1 MPKTQPSSL
10 TTLIALLRRLAFT
23 LLTKLLQLVLPLP
36 LFPAISSTLAQAFN
50 LPVLPALP
58 SLQLP
63 SLQLPSLAPPSLAP
77 RAIIHKERAALQGLE
92 TEVAKGIGAVEE
104 TMPLAEKVRS
114 WRAFQHDGHGNWG
127 GKDGQTGGGGRPRIE
142 EVEFL
147 EGQGGKM
154 GSVVKEAKKTL
165 EGIVPKVSFIPQ
177 TPPLSCVS
185 IFVIFY

>member
-1 MPKTQPSSL
+1 MPKAQPSSL

-50 LPVLPALP
+50 LPVLTPSIPA
-58 SLQLP
+58 
-63 SLQLPSLAPPSLAP
+63 LQLPSLAPPSLAP

-147 EGQGGKM
+147 EGQGGQV
-154 GSVVKEAKKTL
+154 GRVVKEAKKTL
-165 EGIVPKVSFIPQ
+165 EGIVPKVCSRPSDSPYSLLI
-177 TPPLSCVS
+177 VS
-185 IFVIFY
+185 H